1 MKVKDRMNSNVK
13 TVELESG
20 INDAFSIMKD
30 NNIRRLPVMDQ
41 GKVIGIV
48 TLSDLNRAAPS
59 FATSLSI
66 YELNYL
72 LARIKIRDV
81 MPKGQNLMTVGS
93 ETYIETA
100 ARVMRDNK
108 ISGLPVVDDGKL
120 VGIITETD
128 LFDALIEIM
137 GVHAAHT
144 RIDFIVN
151 DRPGPIAEVTGM
163 IAARGINIT
172 NIVVYFDDKKGHYKV
187 ILRIEELDYQPVVDE
202 MIARGYEIESVQT
215 RDGNE

>member
-13 TVELESG
+13 TVDLESG
-20 INDAFSIMKD
+20 INDAFVIMKE
-30 NNIRRLPVMDQ
+30 NNIRRLPVMNQ
-41 GKVIGIV
+41 GKVVGIV

-81 MPKGQNLMTVGS
+81 MPKEQKLLTIQS
-93 ETYIETA
+93 DTYIETA
-100 ARVMRDNK
+100 ARIMRDNK
-108 ISGLPVVDDGKL
+108 VSGLPVVDDGKL

-128 LFDALIEIM
+128 LFDALIDIL
-137 GVHAAHT
+137 GVHNAHS
-144 RIDFIVN
+144 RIDFIVK

-172 NIVVYFDDKKGHYKV
+172 NIVVYFDEKKAQYKV
-187 ILRIEELDYQPVVDE
+187 ILRMEELNYQPVVDE
-202 MIARGYEIESVQT
+202 MIARGYEIESIQI
-215 RDGNE
+215 RDGSE

>member
-13 TVELESG
+13 TVTLDSG
-20 INDAFSIMKD
+20 INEAFSLMKES
-30 NNIRRLPVMDQ
+30 NIRRLPVMDQ
-41 GKVIGIV
+41 GKTVGIV

-81 MPKGQNLMTVGS
+81 LPKGQKLLTVQS
-93 ETYIETA
+93 DTYIETA
-100 ARVMRDNK
+100 ARLMRDHK
-108 ISGLPVVDDGKL
+108 VSGLPVVDDGQL

-128 LFDALIEIM
+128 LFDALIDIL
-137 GVHAAHT
+137 GVHHAHT
-144 RIDFIVN
+144 RVDFIVK
-151 DRPGPIAEVTGM
+151 DRPGPIAEITGL

-172 NIVVYFDDKKGHYKV
+172 NIVVYFDEKKGQYRV
-187 ILRIEELDYQPVVDE
+187 ILRLEEIDCQPIIDE
-202 MIARGYEIESVQT
+202 MKAKGYEIESVHVRT
-215 RDGNE
+215 GDE

>member
-13 TVELESG
+13 KVELDSG
-20 INDAFSIMKD
+20 INEAFSIMKD

-72 LARIKIRDV
+72 LARTKIRDV
-81 MPKGQNLMTVGS
+81 MPKGQKLLTVSS
-93 ETYIETA
+93 ETFIETA

-108 ISGLPVVDDGKL
+108 VSGLPVVDDDKL

-128 LFDALIEIM
+128 LFDALIDIL

-151 DRPGPIAEVTGM
+151 DRPGPIAEVTGI

-172 NIVVYFDDKKGHYKV
+172 NIVVYFDEKKGQYKV
-187 ILRIEELDYQPVVDE
+187 ILRMKESDYQPVVDE
-202 MIARGYEIESVQT
+202 MIAHGYEIESVIT
-215 RDGNE
+215 RDGKE

>member
-13 TVELESG
+13 KVELDSG
-20 INDAFSIMKD
+20 INEAFSIMKD

-72 LARIKIRDV
+72 LARTKIRDV
-81 MPKGQNLMTVGS
+81 MPKGQKLLTVSS
-93 ETYIETA
+93 ETFIETA

-108 ISGLPVVDDGKL
+108 VSGLPVVDDDKL

-128 LFDALIEIM
+128 LFDALIDIL

-151 DRPGPIAEVTGM
+151 DRPGPIAEVTGI
-163 IAARGINIT
+163 IATRGINIT
-172 NIVVYFDDKKGHYKV
+172 NIVVYFDEKKGQYKV
-187 ILRIEELDYQPVVDE
+187 ILRMKESDYQPVVDE
-202 MIARGYEIESVQT
+202 MITRGYEIESVQT
-215 RDGNE
+215 RDVSD